1 MHMCNV
7 RRRETSVD
15 VFSFLT
21 KLLSKRI
28 LAVLFRR
35 TLLHIKTK
43 ICQLSRLIF
52 VTCVAWIR
60 FALRFFSTMYSTE
73 DSLVAGTSNALKFAS
88 RKLTMNSRNVH
99 IELEQ
104 QETVRSSKKHE
115 TVRSKKQLR
124 TLFRK
129 LNSPP
134 CWKPSV
140 RGDYTVVL

>member
-1 MHMCNV
+1 MCNV
-7 RRRETSVD
+7 LRREKSVD

-28 LAVLFRR
+28 IAVLFRR

-88 RKLTMNSRNVH
+88 RKLTMNTNSRNVH

-134 CWKPSV
+134 C
-140 RGDYTVVL
+140 